1 MGIFGNAFSGWHL
14 VIILFII
21 VLLFGAA
28 KLPALASSIGKS
40 VRILKKETKADDDAQ
55 EQAQAQAQAQETLTE
70 ADVPS
75 RSDAPAAP
83 SGNTPHSS

>member
-40 VRILKKETKADDDAQ
+40 VRILKKETKADD
-55 EQAQAQAQAQETLTE
+55 EAQAQETLIE